1 MNKREAIR
9 WMLRGARLTHRH
21 SSPDEWVTI
30 GEDGLIELED
40 GVRCTPAESWSCRSG
55 ECLETGWDFVSPP
68 DVCTCIAAR
77 ESDCAVGD
85 ASPLERACMKG
96 RYFVFMYNSKR

>member
-68 DVCTCIAAR
+68 MYVR
-77 ESDCAVGD
+77 VLPQG
-85 ASPLERACMKG
+85 SPTVRLGMPPLLSGHA
-96 RYFVFMYNSKR
+96 